1 MNRNLLL
8 LLCSLF
14 CFIAIGKPSDFP
26 PVPNPPKLINDF
38 AGMLSPAE
46 VAELERKVNTFNDST
61 SIEISVV
68 IITNLGDYDIA
79 EYAFQLGALWGIG
92 KDKKDNGVLLLISKE
107 NRKAFIATGYG
118 MEGVLPDARCKRII
132 QAELI
137 PQFKR
142 SNYFNGINFTID
154 AIMRY
159 SKNEYTA
166 DPVSANANRIKPAY
180 VLLFII
186 GVIILVSFLNRNN
199 NSGSNRGGNNGG
211 YGSGG
216 GGLLGGLLGGAIGSG
231 YRGRSYGGGFG
242 SGSSGG
248 GFGGFGGGGFGGGG
262 AGGDW

>member
-1 MNRNLLL
+1 MNRTLLL

-38 AGMLSPAE
+38 AGMLNPAE
-46 VAELERKVNTFNDST
+46 IAELERKVNTFNDST
-61 SIEISVV
+61 SIEICVV
-68 IITNLGDYDIA
+68 IISNLGDYDIA

-92 KDKKDNGVLLLISKE
+92 KDKKDNGVLLLISQE

-159 SKNEYTA
+159 SRNEYTA
-166 DPVSANANRIKPAY
+166 DPVTVNSSRIKPSY

-186 GVIILVSFLNRNN
+186 LLIIVFGFFNRNN
-199 NSGSNRGGNNGG
+199 NNGSNRGGNSGG
-211 YGSGG
+211 FG
-216 GGLLGGLLGGAIGSG
+216 GGLLGGLLGGALSSGS
-231 YRGRSYGGGFG
+231 RGGSYGGGFG
-242 SGSSGG
+242 GGSSG